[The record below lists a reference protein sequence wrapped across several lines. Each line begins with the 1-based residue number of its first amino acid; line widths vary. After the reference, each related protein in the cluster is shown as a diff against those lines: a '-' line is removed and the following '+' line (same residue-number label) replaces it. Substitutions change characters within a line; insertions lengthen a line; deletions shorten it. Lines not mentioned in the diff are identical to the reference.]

1 CWPPCIVPTSERTTA
16 SASASGMA
24 PVDCTSPCNQRTVST
39 SSPTEK
45 LMVAVGSCAGAIS
58 VSPFKPT
65 APKRML
71 LRRIC
76 RASVL
81 MADSETCQHFLEE
94 AFEVLAAHPILE
106 LEALNAGLREPF
118 APVPRLQ
125 VAERQPAEHDLVT
138 EEGK

>member
-1 CWPPCIVPTSERTTA
+1 MICWPPCIATASERTTA

-24 PVDCTSPCNQRTVST
+24 PVDCTSPCNQRRVST
-39 SSPTEK
+39 SSPSEK
-45 LMVAVGSCAGAIS
+45 LMVAVGSGSGAIS

-81 MADSETCQHFLEE
+81 MADSVRRASTSSRK
-94 AFEVLAAHPILE
+94 PSKSS
-106 LEALNAGLREPF
+106 
-118 APVPRLQ
+118 RLT
-125 VAERQPAEHDLVT
+125 RSSNSRR
-138 EEGK
+138 